1 MAHQVLKKRKPE
13 LRTAAPSEGIAR
25 RQKQLGA
32 QISRNS
38 GTVVPCS
45 HDPVYHMINSFTTQ
59 FDAVGRQR
67 AAALGAERPTLEQ
80 SGNLNGEREALGGI
94 NRRSAV
100 SSTAEERQRQLRSQH
115 DFPMYRH
122 SREQLQNGSFADR
135 FASYAFSGGN
145 MAAAVMA
152 GEGKQMFTSC
162 LSRALGRPIPD
173 CPKQKQVLM
182 QNAIENKV
190 DGTEAKVVFNR
201 HAQSA
206 VGIVLDSIRGA
217 STTLEVF
224 RKLANESGAIKDT
237 PMEHY
242 NIETMKMVYPYLV
255 TSKDKAQLSEY
266 KAQLKALDGDAS
278 PEGMERRRTLEWARD
293 RQSAML
299 ERKAAEQR
307 KLLTVLTKAQANVKA
322 AEKLFSSDG
331 FAESVTEELE
341 RLQEDIPPEDNNNNR
356 SGMDMLA
363 DFLSE
368 VLGDAQSSGGAQP
381 EAEQNV
387 EQQGGKPTE
396 EQQNQEQHTSARS
409 GTSRGRRR

>member
-1 MAHQVLKKRKPE
+1 MARQILKKRKPT
-13 LRTAAPSEGIAR
+13 LRTAAPSEGLAR

-32 QISRNS
+32 QISRTS
-38 GTVVPCS
+38 GTAVPCS

-67 AAALGAERPTLEQ
+67 AAALGSERTEAEHGSEQ
-80 SGNLNGEREALGGI
+80 TPGTTAE
-94 NRRSAV
+94 NRRSADTPM
-100 SSTAEERQRQLRSQH
+100 SEERKRQLRRKH

-122 SREQLQNGSFADR
+122 SREQLENGSFADR
-135 FASYAFSGGN
+135 FASYAFNGGN

-152 GEGKQMFTSC
+152 GQGKQMFTSC
-162 LSRALGRPIPD
+162 LKRALGRPMPD
-173 CPKQKQVLM
+173 SPKQKSVLM

-242 NIETMKMVYPYLV
+242 NIETMKTVYPYLV
-255 TSKDKAQLSEY
+255 TAKDKAQLSEY
-266 KAQLKALDGDAS
+266 NSQLKALEGDNSPDGIQ
-278 PEGMERRRTLEWARD
+278 RRRTLEWARD
-293 RQSAML
+293 RQKAML

-307 KLLTVLTKAQANVKA
+307 RLLTVLTSAQANVKA

-331 FAESVTEELE
+331 FAESVVEEID
-341 RLQEDIPPEDNNNNR
+341 RLQEDIPPDDNNNR
-356 SGMDMLA
+356 SGLDMLI
-363 DFLSE
+363 DFLAWVTGNGE
-368 VLGDAQSSGGAQP
+368 QADIAKPQTEQGA
-381 EAEQNV
+381 
-387 EQQGGKPTE
+387 
-396 EQQNQEQHTSARS
+396 EQQNAQRPEEQPEQEQRPTARS
-409 GTSRGRRR
+409 APGSRGRRR

>member
-1 MAHQVLKKRKPE
+1 MAHQVLKKRKPA

-45 HDPVYHMINSFTTQ
+45 RDPVYHMINTFTTQ

-80 SGNLNGEREALGGI
+80 SGNLNGEREALSGQ

-115 DFPMYRH
+115 DSPMYRH

-242 NIETMKMVYPYLV
+242 NAVMEVCKIPMDDDDDCCYIQFYTTIVVDLEEKDYPDILLKLNDINLSALLGYYGILAEAGMIYH
-255 TSKDKAQLSEY
+255 KAIMRLPIMSDDELAKQIIGTAYDCFSIIDFNF
-266 KAQLKALDGDAS
+266 QD
-278 PEGMERRRTLEWARD
+278 LE
-293 RQSAML
+293 SI
-299 ERKAAEQR
+299 
-307 KLLTVLTKAQANVKA
+307 
-322 AEKLFSSDG
+322 FS
-331 FAESVTEELE
+331 
-341 RLQEDIPPEDNNNNR
+341 
-356 SGMDMLA
+356 
-363 DFLSE
+363 
-368 VLGDAQSSGGAQP
+368 
-381 EAEQNV
+381 
-387 EQQGGKPTE
+387 
-396 EQQNQEQHTSARS
+396 
-409 GTSRGRRR
+409 